1 MTPLTIVLVCVML
14 LMAAALGAFF
24 AVLRRPPVVHVD
36 LGDVRIDMVGTLDM
50 TQAIPSTLTVRVQ
63 PVPAQSLDWGAQQ
76 AQIPLDIL
84 KYVDEESDEW
94 ARVARRQ
101 RARALF
107 NENANWEHVLET
119 LKREDGF
126 VDEDKNESNTTTA

>member
-1 MTPLTIVLVCVML
+1 MTPLTIVLACIML
-14 LMAAALGAFF
+14 LLASGLGAFF
-24 AVLRRPPVVHVD
+24 ALLRRPPVVHVD

-50 TQAIPSTLTVRVQ
+50 TQAIPATLTVRVQ
-63 PVPAQSLDWGAQQ
+63 PVPAQAPGWESQQ
-76 AQIPLDIL
+76 SQIPLDIL

-119 LKREDGF
+119 LKREDGV
-126 VDEDKNESNTTTA
+126 VDETPTKD